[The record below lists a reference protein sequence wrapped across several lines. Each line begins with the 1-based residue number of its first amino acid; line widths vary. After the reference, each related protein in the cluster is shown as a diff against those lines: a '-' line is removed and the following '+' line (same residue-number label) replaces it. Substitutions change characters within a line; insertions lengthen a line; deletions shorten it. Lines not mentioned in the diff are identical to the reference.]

1 VREAHV
7 VAEPAACSLPGSP
20 ALLDVR
26 GLRASYGALPVLHGL
41 DLQVGAGEIVALLGV
56 NGAGKTTLL
65 RAIGGAVAATGSVK
79 FAGRPILGL
88 APEESVRRG
97 IAHVPQGRGTL
108 PGLSVED
115 NLRAGA
121 IIRRDRQ
128 VRDDIARAYE
138 HFPKLAARR
147 RSAAGRLSGGEQ
159 QMLAL
164 ARAMLSRP
172 RLLLLDE
179 PSLGLAPITVRDV
192 LERLRTLVSETGT
205 ALLLVEQ
212 NVRLA
217 LAMAGRGYVLE
228 AGRIVATGSPAE
240 LADDPALRRAYL
252 GS

>member
-1 VREAHV
+1 VTEAQL
-7 VAEPAACSLPGSP
+7 APSP
-20 ALLDVR
+20 TATDEASAALLEVR
-26 GLRASYGALPVLHGL
+26 DLHASYGPRPVLHGL
-41 DLQVGAGEIVALLGV
+41 DLHVAPGEIVVLLGV

-65 RAIGGAVAATGSVK
+65 RAISGLVSATGTVR
-79 FAGRPILGL
+79 FADRSILGVP
-88 APEESVRRG
+88 PEELVRQG
-97 IAHVPQGRGTL
+97 VAHVPQGRGTL

-121 IIRRDRQ
+121 ITRRDRQ
-128 VRDDIARAYE
+128 VAADIARAYE
-138 HFPKLAARR
+138 HFPQLAARR

-192 LERLRTLVSETGT
+192 LDRLRALVAESGT

-217 LAMAGRGYVLE
+217 LEMAARGYVLE
-228 AGRIVATGSPAE
+228 AGRIVAAGPTE
-240 LADDPALRRAYL
+240 DLQRDDALRRAYL
-252 GS
+252 GG